1 MSATTDKEPQCT
13 MELIYKDT
21 LKMFIKSVKIV
32 VNFKDFQ
39 AIQQNCRPI
48 VFIFEQDKLLLD
60 VALHTQA
67 SEEREST
74 AVISS
79 ELQNLS
85 LDVNSPMDID
95 VGRDQE
101 TSVPKKKVILYGY
114 DYVVSD

>member
-1 MSATTDKEPQCT
+1 M
-13 MELIYKDT
+13 
-21 LKMFIKSVKIV
+21 
-32 VNFKDFQ
+32 
-39 AIQQNCRPI
+39 
-48 VFIFEQDKLLLD
+48 LD